1 MNISFSTWNWDCL
14 TLKFSV
20 LGSWKKELLND
31 DNNDDNADFQQ
42 SLMTAEVCRFSIDW
56 LGK

>member
-31 DNNDDNADFQQ
+31 DNADFQQ
-42 SLMTAEVCRFSIDW
+42 SLMMTEDVGRLSINW
-56 LGK
+56 LEK